1 MENLERSIWRRWARR
16 FLIGVAGIVV
26 VVVIGV
32 LALNVYLF
40 TRPPAKTLSSLGTI
54 DVPAP
59 FRITRPFID
68 YMAID
73 GQRLYV
79 AFASHNLVG
88 VIDTATDRSIAAI
101 EGLPH
106 VHGIAL
112 VPDRNLAFASEG
124 AANAVGVI
132 DLTNHQLLKEI
143 PAGVDPDAIIYD
155 EKLNLVYVADHD
167 GKTGTLIDPKTVAA
181 VATIPLGGEPEYCQA
196 DPGTGLIYQN
206 LEDTSELVVVD
217 PQKRAVIRRYK
228 LAPGEGPTA
237 LAFDAVNRRLFS
249 ATRNKKLIVLN
260 SDTGEILAVL
270 PIELVVDGAAYD
282 PTLRRIYT
290 ANGIGS
296 ITVIQQDSADHYRVL
311 ENAPTHLGGHSL
323 VVDPVTHRIYVAYFG
338 SVAVY
343 EPISS
348 SSP

>member
-1 MENLERSIWRRWARR
+1 M
-16 FLIGVAGIVV
+16 GVAGIVG

-40 TRPPAKTLSSLGTI
+40 TRPPAKTLRPIGTI
-54 DVPAP
+54 DVPVP
-59 FRITRPFID
+59 FRIKRPFID

-79 AFASHNLVG
+79 AFTSHDLVG
-88 VIDTATDRSIAAI
+88 VVDTGTNRIIATI

-112 VPDRNLAFASEG
+112 VPDRKLGFASEG
-124 AANAVGVI
+124 AANAVGVF
-132 DLTNHQLLKEI
+132 DLTNNKLLKEI

-155 EKLNLVYVADHD
+155 EKLKLVYAADHD
-167 GKTGTLIDPKTVAA
+167 GKTGTLIDPQTLTA
-181 VATIPLGGEPEYCQA
+181 VATIALGGEAEYCQA
-196 DPGTGLIYQN
+196 DPVSGLIYQN

-217 PQKRAVIRRYK
+217 PQKRVVTQRYK
-228 LAPGEGPTA
+228 LTPGEGPTG

-270 PIELVVDGAAYD
+270 PIQLVVDGAAYD
-282 PTLRRIYT
+282 PTSRRIYT
-290 ANGIGS
+290 SNGIGS

-311 ENAPTHLGGHSL
+311 ENAPTHFGGHSI
-323 VVDPVTHRIYVAYFG
+323 VVDPITHRIYVAYFG

-343 EPISS
+343 EPTSS
-348 SSP
+348 GP

>member
-1 MENLERSIWRRWARR
+1 LERSILWKWARR
-16 FLIGVAGIVV
+16 FLTAVAGIVV

-32 LALNVYLF
+32 IALNVYPF
-40 TRPPAKTLSSLGTI
+40 TRPPAKTLRSIGTI

-59 FRITRPFID
+59 FRLRRRFID

-79 AFASHNLVG
+79 AFTSHNLVG
-88 VIDTATDRSIAAI
+88 VIDTGTNRSIATI

-112 VPDRNLAFASEG
+112 VPDLNLGFASEG
-124 AANAVGVI
+124 AANAVGVFS
-132 DLTNHQLLKEI
+132 LTNHQLLKEI

-155 EKLNLVYVADHD
+155 QKIQLVYAADHD
-167 GKTGTLIDPKTVAA
+167 GKTGTLIDPRTLAA

-196 DPGTGLIYQN
+196 DPVSGLIYQN
-206 LEDTSELVVVD
+206 LEDTSELVAID
-217 PQKRAVIRRYK
+217 AQKRAVTRRYK
-228 LAPGEGPTA
+228 LAPGEGPTG

-260 SDTGEILAVL
+260 SDTGEILAEL

-290 ANGIGS
+290 SNAVGS
-296 ITVIQQDSADHYRVL
+296 TTVIQQDSADHYRVL
-311 ENAPTHLGGHSL
+311 ENAPTHFGGHSI
-323 VVDPVTHRIYVAYFG
+323 VVDPLTHRIFVAYFG

-343 EPISS
+343 GPTELAPI
-348 SSP
+348 P